1 MKLSHGYIEV
11 ITLFCVYY
19 ILEFSYNKFY
29 IIKSQ
34 KKKKQMKVW
43 IREWDNQVCNK
54 IYYYLKYTF

>member
-11 ITLFCVYY
+11 ITLLCVYY

-34 KKKKQMKVW
+34 KKTTDESLDKRMG
-43 IREWDNQVCNK
+43 
-54 IYYYLKYTF
+54 